1 MTYRVI
7 YDEVEVGDALPP
19 WSRTTAFM
27 HWNRYAAVN
36 DEFVPF
42 HMEDSAGLEAG
53 GTGAFGMGNLRHT
66 YLVNAVRDWAG
77 DEAELREVGCQYRA
91 FNYRGDELT
100 CSGRVVEKRVE
111 PGAHGELGLVR
122 LELAVTNQ
130 DGAVVAP
137 GHALVALPL
146 SRAALVEGG
155 GAAEA
160 GASRDRL

>member
-1 MTYRVI
+1 VTYRVT

-27 HWNRYAAVN
+27 HWNRYAAAN

-91 FNYRGDELT
+91 FNYRDDVLT
-100 CSGRVVEKRVE
+100 CTGRIVEKRVE
-111 PGAHGELGLVR
+111 GRVGLVR

-137 GHALVALPL
+137 GQALVALPL
-146 SRAALVEGG
+146 SRAAVAEGG
-155 GAAEA
+155 GAAEG

>member
-1 MTYRVI
+1 VTYRVTF
-7 YDEVEVGDALPP
+7 DEVEVGDALPP
-19 WSRTTAFM
+19 WSRTTDFM
-27 HWNRYAAVN
+27 HWNRYAAAN

-91 FNYRGDELT
+91 FNYRGDVLACT
-100 CSGRVVEKRVE
+100 GRVLEKRVE
-111 PGAHGELGLVR
+111 GRVGLVR

-146 SRAALVEGG
+146 SRAAVAENG
-155 GAAEA
+155 GAAEG

>member
-1 MTYRVI
+1 MSYLVTF
-7 YDEVEVGDALPP
+7 DEVEVGQELPP
-19 WSRTTAFM
+19 WSRTTTFM
-27 HWNRYAAVN
+27 HWNRYAAAN

-42 HMEDSAGLEAG
+42 HMEDAAGHEAG
-53 GTGAFGMGNLRHT
+53 GTGAFGMGNLRHS

-91 FNYRGDELT
+91 FNYRGDTLT

-111 PGAHGELGLVR
+111 GRVGLVR
-122 LELAVTNQ
+122 LELAVTSQ

-146 SRAALVEGG
+146 SRAALADGG
-155 GAAEA
+155 GRAEGSAA
-160 GASRDRL
+160 GDRL

>member
-1 MTYRVI
+1 MI
-7 YDEVEVGDALPP
+7 LPP
-19 WSRTTAFM
+19 RSFIWGKTAFM
-27 HWNRYAAVN
+27 HWNRYAAAN

-91 FNYRGDELT
+91 FNYRGDVLACT
-100 CSGRVVEKRVE
+100 GRVVEKRVE
-111 PGAHGELGLVR
+111 GRVGLVR

-137 GHALVALPL
+137 GHALVAIPL
-146 SRAALVEGG
+146 SRAAVAESG
-155 GAAEA
+155 GAAEG

>member
-1 MTYRVI
+1 MTYRVT

-27 HWNRYAAVN
+27 HWNRYAAAN

-91 FNYRGDELT
+91 FNYRDDVLT
-100 CSGRVVEKRVE
+100 CTGRIVEKRVE
-111 PGAHGELGLVR
+111 GRVGLVR

-137 GHALVALPL
+137 GQALVALPL
-146 SRAALVEGG
+146 SRAAVAEGG
-155 GAAEA
+155 GAAEG

>member
-1 MTYRVI
+1 MSYLVTF
-7 YDEVEVGDALPP
+7 DEVEVGQELPP

-27 HWNRYAAVN
+27 HWNRYAAAN

-42 HMEDSAGLEAG
+42 HMEDAAAHEAG
-53 GTGAFGMGNLRHT
+53 GTGAFGMGNLRHS

-91 FNYRGDELT
+91 FNYRGDTLT
-100 CSGRVVEKRVE
+100 CGGRVVEKRVE
-111 PGAHGELGLVR
+111 GDLGLVR

-146 SRAALVEGG
+146 SRAAIVASEGR
-155 GAAEA
+155 AER
-160 GASRDRL
+160 GSRRDRL